1 MRNNPLVKLSF
12 CDIFKRLHISEIKIP
27 RIQRDYVQ
35 GIDSDRISSIRKN
48 LIEGMV
54 GAVKG
59 GEPLDLNYIYGV
71 VEEKKFIPLDG
82 QQRLT
87 TLFLFHWYI
96 ALKAK
101 ELSNFSYKLTY
112 EQRDSAREF
121 CEKINDIGCEI
132 KDIPEAPISDKIE
145 SNSE

>member
-121 CEKINDIGCEI
+121 CEKN
-132 KDIPEAPISDKIE
+132 K
-145 SNSE
+145 